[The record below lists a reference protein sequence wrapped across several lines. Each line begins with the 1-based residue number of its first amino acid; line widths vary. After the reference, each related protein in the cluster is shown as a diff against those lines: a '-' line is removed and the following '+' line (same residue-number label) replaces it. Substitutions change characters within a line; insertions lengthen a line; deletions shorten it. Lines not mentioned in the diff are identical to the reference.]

1 MHVDSSPS
9 AERVSE
15 VVALEN
21 VTKVYDTRPRVVYAL
36 RNVSLVVREGVF
48 LAVMGEGS
56 PGKTTLLKC
65 LSGEIQPS
73 SGVVRRGPGSG
84 DGSRPLVSWVPEPGG
99 AGSVAAAVALG
110 PRLLLADEA
119 SEESCVALRQAVLG
133 HGVAAVMS
141 TSAPA
146 VAACADAVVF
156 LRDGGVVDMVAG
168 AGPEVISDC
177 LERSGRSCPDP
188 GRDYVDPGR
197 DCTDPGQDCADLSPG
212 CADPSPS

>member
-1 MHVDSSPS
+1 MMHVDSSQS
-9 AERVSE
+9 VERVSE

-21 VTKVYDTRPRVVYAL
+21 VTKIYETRPRTIYAL

-48 LAVMGEGS
+48 LAVMGEGG

-73 SGVVRRGPGSG
+73 SGVVRRAPGSG
-84 DGSRPLVSWVPEPGG
+84 DGRGPLVSWVPEPGG

-119 SEESCVALRQAVLG
+119 SEESGAALRRAVEG
-133 HGVAAVMS
+133 HGVAAVMA
-141 TSAPA
+141 TSAPT

-156 LRDGGVVDMVAG
+156 LRDGRVVDMVAG

-177 LERSGRSCPDP
+177 LERSGRSRQDR
-188 GRDYVDPGR
+188 GRDAGHRVRDAEDPR
-197 DCTDPGQDCADLSPG
+197 RNCTDPSLS
-212 CADPSPS
+212 

>member
-1 MHVDSSPS
+1 M
-9 AERVSE
+9 
-15 VVALEN
+15 
-21 VTKVYDTRPRVVYAL
+21 VYETRPRVVYAL
-36 RNVSLVVREGVF
+36 RNVSLVVRQGVF

-56 PGKTTLLKC
+56 AGKTTLLRC

-73 SGVVRRGPGSG
+73 SGVVRRGAGSG
-84 DGSRPLVSWVPEPGG
+84 DRSGPLVSWVPEPGG

-119 SEESCVALRQAVLG
+119 TEESGTALRRAVRG

-146 VAACADAVVF
+146 VAARADAVVF

-168 AGPEVISDC
+168 AGPEVISEC
-177 LERSGRSCPDP
+177 LERSGRGFENGSRESQD
-188 GRDYVDPGR
+188 RRHDSQ
-197 DCTDPGQDCADLSPG
+197 GQRHDSQ
-212 CADPSPS
+212 DPSLS

>member
-1 MHVDSSPS
+1 M
-9 AERVSE
+9 
-15 VVALEN
+15 
-21 VTKVYDTRPRVVYAL
+21 

-73 SGVVRRGPGSG
+73 SGVVRRAPGSG
-84 DGSRPLVSWVPEPGG
+84 DGRGPLVSWVSGPDG

-119 SEESCVALRQAVLG
+119 SEESGAALRRAVKG

-141 TSAPA
+141 TSAPT

-177 LERSGRSCPDP
+177 LERSGRSCQDRGRGAGHRSQDP
-188 GRDYVDPGR
+188 EDPR
-197 DCTDPGQDCADLSPG
+197 RNCTDPSLS
-212 CADPSPS
+212 

>member
-1 MHVDSSPS
+1 M
-9 AERVSE
+9 
-15 VVALEN
+15 
-21 VTKVYDTRPRVVYAL
+21 

-48 LAVMGEGS
+48 LAVMGEDS

-73 SGVVRRGPGSG
+73 SGVVRRAPGSG
-84 DGSRPLVSWVPEPGG
+84 DGRGPLASWVSGPGGPGGAGG

-119 SEESCVALRQAVLG
+119 SEESGAALRRAVEG

-141 TSAPA
+141 ASSPT

-156 LRDGGVVDMVAG
+156 LRDGRVVDMVAG

-177 LERSGRSCPDP
+177 LERSGRSRQNR
-188 GRDYVDPGR
+188 GRDADHRGR
-197 DCTDPGQDCADLSPG
+197 DAEDPRRNCTDPSLS
-212 CADPSPS
+212 

>member
-1 MHVDSSPS
+1 MMHVDSSES
-9 AERVSE
+9 IERVSE

-21 VTKVYDTRPRVVYAL
+21 VTMVYGTRPGVVYAL

-48 LAVMGEGS
+48 LAVMGEES
-56 PGKTTLLKC
+56 SGKTTLLKC

-73 SGVVRRGPGSG
+73 SGVVRHGPGSG
-84 DGSRPLVSWVPEPGG
+84 GRGGPLVSWVPGPGG

-110 PRLLLADEA
+110 SRLLLADEA
-119 SEESCVALRQAVLG
+119 SEESAVALRRAVKG

-146 VAACADAVVF
+146 VAARADAVVF

-177 LERSGRSCPDP
+177 LERSGRSCED
-188 GRDYVDPGR
+188 RSRVR
-197 DCTDPGQDCADLSPG
+197 V
-212 CADPSPS
+212 DPSPS